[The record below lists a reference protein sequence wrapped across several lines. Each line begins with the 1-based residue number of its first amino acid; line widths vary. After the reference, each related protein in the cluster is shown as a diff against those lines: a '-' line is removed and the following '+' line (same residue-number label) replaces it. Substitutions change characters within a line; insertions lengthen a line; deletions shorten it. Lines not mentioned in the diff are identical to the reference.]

1 MPQLFYS
8 KITQNPGLSSPFNA
22 WLIPEVIALLML
34 RPPLG
39 SCFKDPKP
47 SLRFGAFFCL
57 SDSRISETELGILH
71 ACHLSSFTGR
81 KRRPPPPIPK
91 RFVFQLGDRGTASA
105 ANRCLSD
112 RRQFGKKREEKERN
126 ADMQNIQSIYPKKM
140 AGGCL
145 YYNWGKAV
153 FLRSHKGKTGFYSG
167 KQQLRLTTLIFIA
180 YEKKVEKRDPDKK
193 GYYYFYLHLTIPR
206 KIGECVTKAFV
217 EIKLLFLGKRQRDRL
232 RALLAPRNFP
242 FSRRDK

>member
-1 MPQLFYS
+1 M
-8 KITQNPGLSSPFNA
+8 
-22 WLIPEVIALLML
+22 
-34 RPPLG
+34 
-39 SCFKDPKP
+39 P
-47 SLRFGAFFCL
+47 SLFFYGKKEGASSSNSEKICL
-57 SDSRISETELGILH
+57 
-71 ACHLSSFTGR
+71 
-81 KRRPPPPIPK
+81 PI
-91 RFVFQLGDRGTASA
+91 RGSGDR
-105 ANRCLSD
+105 L
-112 RRQFGKKREEKERN
+112 RRHQMSFGLTSVWHKKREEKERN

>member
-1 MPQLFYS
+1 
-8 KITQNPGLSSPFNA
+8 
-22 WLIPEVIALLML
+22 ML
-34 RPPLG
+34 CPPLG

-57 SDSRISETELGILH
+57 PDSRIFETELGILH
-71 ACHLSSFTGR
+71 ACHLSSFYGKKEGASSSNSEKICLPIRGSGDRLRRQQMSFGPTSVWHKKEKR
-81 KRRPPPPIPK
+81 KRETPICKTSNQYTRK
-91 RFVFQLGDRGTASA
+91 RW
-105 ANRCLSD
+105 
-112 RRQFGKKREEKERN
+112 
-126 ADMQNIQSIYPKKM
+126 P
-140 AGGCL
+140 GGCL

-153 FLRSHKGKTGFYSG
+153 FCDLPKAKLDFIRENSSCGW
-167 KQQLRLTTLIFIA
+167 QLSFLLPT
-180 YEKKVEKRDPDKK
+180 KKRVEKRDPDKK